1 MGGYVE
7 DVMALL
13 YLAAVFVGIIMVGGL
28 IAFVALLMK
37 N

>member
-7 DVMALL
+7 DVMDLL